1 MDNNFN
7 NLIVD
12 QLGEIKD
19 DIRELRREV
28 QELKE
33 IKAYNK
39 GKERVLTIV
48 GSAIFSMLM
57 TVVVVLTRK
66 FYGG

>member
-1 MDNNFN
+1 MENDFN
-7 NLIVD
+7 NLIVE

-33 IKAYNK
+33 VKAYNK
-39 GKERVLTIV
+39 GKSSILTIV
-48 GSAIFSMLM
+48 GSGLFSLLM
-57 TVVVVLTRK
+57 TVVAVLTRK